1 MCIAA
6 VLFDAGRG
14 EQRPLERH
22 EVGEHCDGLSCRLVR
37 VRPADFGWR
46 ESRQGIV

>member
-1 MCIAA
+1 MCIPA
-6 VLFDAGRG
+6 VSVEAGHG

-22 EVGEHCDGLSCRLVR
+22 EVGDHRDGFGRRGVR